1 MTKEE
6 KALLI
11 KDICCRLPYDVE
23 IEVCGK
29 IRGTLSII
37 NVWCL
42 YKQDGESDEIDD
54 YISQVDFFH
63 DGHML
68 DIENIR
74 PVLMPFSKMT
84 DEQKEEYC
92 QLQQKIIYNPNGLVN
107 EDIMEYMNWCY
118 KNHLDVNGLIPKGLA
133 KDMTNKK
140 WGTD

>member
-1 MTKEE
+1 MNMTKEE

-107 EDIMEYMNWCY
+107 EDIIE
-118 KNHLDVNGLIPKGLA
+118 LVL
-133 KDMTNKK
+133 
-140 WGTD
+140 